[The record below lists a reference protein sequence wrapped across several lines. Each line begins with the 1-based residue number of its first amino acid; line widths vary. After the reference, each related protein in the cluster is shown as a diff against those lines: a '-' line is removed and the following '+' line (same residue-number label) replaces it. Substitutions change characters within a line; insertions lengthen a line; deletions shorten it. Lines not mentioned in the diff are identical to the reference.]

1 MVLKKIGSRVFI
13 TNLFADFILSKIPND
28 EQSVINVVDCK
39 NFYIIKGVTSHKE
52 ILDLQTIS
60 SEFSQK
66 FETLIGDV
74 KMSHTIDLID
84 YDVKLLPVEEITQTY
99 HFSENCSYSDKQIN
113 LFNSENESIDLDFV
127 CKKITDDELVSSSKF
142 PHGYSLGQGR
152 LLYYYGKHLFYSLP
166 SSYPYNPLTFNL
178 TTLKNEDGENLI
190 TIFNSNTN
198 EFDERL
204 KSAFLDVF
212 DFDMTWLEKEIKK
225 VDWSIELTN
234 PLQEYSFIKEK
245 NKDLILF

>member
-28 EQSVINVVDCK
+28 EQSIINVVDCK
-39 NFYIIKGVTSHKE
+39 NFYIIKGITSSKE
-52 ILDLQTIS
+52 ILDLQTIT

-66 FETLIGDV
+66 FESVIGNI

-84 YDVKLLPVEEITQTY
+84 YDVNVTPVTNITQTY
-99 HFSENCSYSDKQIN
+99 HFTENCSYSNNQIN
-113 LFNSENESIDLDFV
+113 QFNSENESFDLDFV
-127 CKKITDDELVSSSKF
+127 CKKVTDEELISTSEF

-166 SSYPYNPLTFNL
+166 SSYPFTPLTFNL
-178 TTLKNEDGENLI
+178 TTSKDDDGENLI
-190 TIFNSNTN
+190 TIYNTNTN
-198 EFDERL
+198 EYDERL
-204 KSAFLDVF
+204 RSAFLDVF
-212 DFDMTWLEKEIKK
+212 DFDMSWLEKEIKK